1 MICEKCVNYDHIA
14 TPILNTSSAVGCG
27 KKILPRKVVK
37 STMVI
42 LFNFEYSEG
51 HGTHLIPR
59 VEPPLIC
66 PIPPLFGKKRKKKR
80 HNQMSEAQSTCH
92 YCSMTI
98 GQMLPNKEEVKSQK
112 YIEIS

>member
-66 PIPPLFGKKRKKKR
+66 PIPPLFGKKRKKKD
-80 HNQMSEAQSTCH
+80 
-92 YCSMTI
+92 TI
-98 GQMLPNKEEVKSQK
+98 RCQRLRAHATIVL
-112 YIEIS
+112 